1 MFDKMKVCLKQDT
14 RGAHVKKKKKKR
26 IDINKLAV

>member
-14 RGAHVKKKKKKR
+14 RGAHVKKKKR

>member
-14 RGAHVKKKKKKR
+14 RGAHVKKKKKR